1 MHSIEEMQMK
11 AQGKSVADS
20 EALSKPLS
28 DLLNLKDSNLP
39 DHIDLTITFVKKD
52 ENKILENVP
61 EVRIY
66 FTKKDMIN
74 EITPLI
80 DESDEYGD
88 LLY

>member
-1 MHSIEEMQMK
+1 MK
-11 AQGKSVADS
+11 AQGKLVTDS
-20 EALSKPLS
+20 DALSKPLTE
-28 DLLNLKDSNLP
+28 LLNLKESNLP

-61 EVRIY
+61 EVRIN
-66 FTKKDMIN
+66 FKQIDEVK
-74 EITPLI
+74 EIKPLI